1 MWPSVSRPSRAEPA
15 PRLTGMSEDFTD
27 GTGLC
32 PHCGHH
38 VAAHLV
44 GQAQVSPTW
53 DPYYAR
59 QPVPDP
65 AQGGATG
72 YLERMRQARDLVLV
86 YSCQFCD
93 RTIVLLEH
101 SREREADDR
110 TMTAEERTSRTMIV
124 PAKPPRQLPEAAPA
138 GVASIY
144 EEASICEDAGA
155 LRAAG
160 VLYRAATEEMVKD
173 QGGTGRDLKAKI
185 NSLTPR
191 LDAEV
196 LEDRHES
203 RVVGNDSIHAGVQYA
218 PEEIADVAELLW
230 EAAFVLYEQPAQK
243 ASMRAARKA
252 RHDAARGPRAAS

>member
-1 MWPSVSRPSRAEPA
+1 
-15 PRLTGMSEDFTD
+15 MSEDFTD

-38 VAAHLV
+38 VAADLV

-53 DPYYAR
+53 DPHYAR
-59 QPVPDP
+59 QPMPDP

-124 PAKPPRQLPEAAPA
+124 PAKPPRQLPEA
-138 GVASIY
+138 
-144 EEASICEDAGA
+144 
-155 LRAAG
+155 
-160 VLYRAATEEMVKD
+160 
-173 QGGTGRDLKAKI
+173 
-185 NSLTPR
+185 TP
-191 LDAEV
+191 
-196 LEDRHES
+196 
-203 RVVGNDSIHAGVQYA
+203 
-218 PEEIADVAELLW
+218 
-230 EAAFVLYEQPAQK
+230 
-243 ASMRAARKA
+243 
-252 RHDAARGPRAAS
+252 

>member
-38 VAAHLV
+38 VAATYA
-44 GQAQVSPTW
+44 GKIQVSPRW
-53 DPYYAR
+53 DINYAR
-59 QPVPDP
+59 RSSVDP
-65 AQGGATG
+65 ASAA
-72 YLERMRQARDLVLV
+72 RMPEARDTIAG
-86 YSCQFCD
+86 YACQFCQGP
-93 RTIVLLEH
+93 IAFLEH
-101 SREREADDR
+101 WQKVETDAAGHPSLERVR
-110 TMTAEERTSRTMIV
+110 RTMIV

-196 LEDRHES
+196 LEDLHES
-203 RVVGNDSIHAGVQYA
+203 RVVGVSSFA
-218 PEEIADVAELLW
+218 LC
-230 EAAFVLYEQPAQK
+230 
-243 ASMRAARKA
+243 
-252 RHDAARGPRAAS
+252 RGFRCVPCRVRWCR

>member
-1 MWPSVSRPSRAEPA
+1 
-15 PRLTGMSEDFTD
+15 MSEDFTD

-38 VAAHLV
+38 VAATYA
-44 GQAQVSPTW
+44 GKIQVSPRW
-53 DPYYAR
+53 DINYAR
-59 QPVPDP
+59 RSSVDP
-65 AQGGATG
+65 ALMSGTAVAARMPEERDTIAG
-72 YLERMRQARDLVLV
+72 YT
-86 YSCQFCD
+86 CQFCD
-93 RTIVLLEH
+93 RTIAFLEH
-101 SREREADDR
+101 WQKVETDAAGHPSLERV
-110 TMTAEERTSRTMIV
+110 SRTMIV

-138 GVASIY
+138 GVASLY

-185 NSLTPR
+185 NSLAQR
-191 LDAEV
+191 LDAEL
-196 LEDRHES
+196 LEDLHES
-203 RVVGNDSIHAGVQYA
+203 RLVGNDSIHVGVQYA
-218 PEEIADVAELLW
+218 AEEIADVAELLW